1 MRPGAL
7 AAVAVAVL
15 AVLAPAAP
23 DTVAAPQRPVV
34 RESVLGRSVQDRAI
48 RLTRVGDPRAAR
60 RVLVVGA
67 IHGNEAAG
75 GAVIRALRAGPVPA
89 GVQLWLIPSL
99 NPDGAAAGTRQNAH
113 GVDLN
118 RNFPDGWRAQGR
130 PFDTYYSGPR
140 PLSEPESRLAAR
152 LIRRLRPSVTVWYH
166 QALALVD
173 RGTADPVLA
182 RRYGRLS
189 GLSVRRL
196 GFLPGVATRWQNRLL
211 PGAGAFVVELPGGPL
226 GPADA
231 RRHARAVRAVASAA
245 PQPPAASENAA
256 TSSRQKSGMSATTRP
271 HTSVPSRNAGS
282 STHSAPTFT
291 RSSLMPSDPVARAP
305 TMPAEMATL
314 PPWQMIPIGSP
325 RSWAALTRASSS
337 GSRRILSGAWPPGM
351 TSPSMPAASISEPV
365 TSARTWSPFLPR
377 CASVSEPT
385 ETTVAPSSRR
395 RMTVTQYSRSSTPSA
410 TRTAYVR
417 PERLS
422 PSTPSSRPSAG

>member
-1 MRPGAL
+1 MRRGAL
-7 AAVAVAVL
+7 AAVAVA
-15 AVLAPAAP
+15 AVAAAAP
-23 DTVAAPQRPVV
+23 SAPGAAAPERPLV
-34 RESVLGRSVQDRAI
+34 RDSVLGRSVEGRAI

-67 IHGNEAAG
+67 IHGNEPAG
-75 GAVIRALRAGPVPA
+75 GAVIRALRRGPVPA
-89 GVQLWLIPSL
+89 GVQLWLIGNL

-173 RGTADPVLA
+173 RGTADPALA
-182 RRYGRLS
+182 RRYARLS
-189 GLSVRRL
+189 GLPVRRL
-196 GFLPGVATRWQNRLL
+196 GFLPGVATRWQNHLL
-211 PGAGAFVVELPGGPL
+211 PGAGAFVVELPAGPL
-226 GPADA
+226 SPARA

-271 HTSVPSRNAGS
+271 HTRVPSRKAGS

-291 RSSLMPSDPVARAP
+291 RSSLIPSEPVARAP

-314 PPWQMIPIGSP
+314 PPWQMIPMGSP
-325 RSWAALTRASSS
+325 RSWTAFTRPSRA
-337 GSRRILSGAWPPGM
+337 GSRRILSGA
-351 TSPSMPAASISEPV
+351 
-365 TSARTWSPFLPR
+365 
-377 CASVSEPT
+377 
-385 ETTVAPSSRR
+385 
-395 RMTVTQYSRSSTPSA
+395 
-410 TRTAYVR
+410 
-417 PERLS
+417 
-422 PSTPSSRPSAG
+422 